1 MTSFSFLCITREL
14 ICSMIHELT
23 RYDKIKTV
31 KRMAVNSLA
40 REVENGEE
48 TSDISFLLGKG
59 NEGET

>member
-1 MTSFSFLCITREL
+1 
-14 ICSMIHELT
+14 MIHELT